1 MSRSCC
7 CFHLEIALNSTQDL
21 SGHQRT
27 SHHCNAKLINVHVT
41 MANCVFGLWFSFW
54 LCFLI
59 CPKDSS
65 RNQIEFLVA
74 VNKLCYLFSQHTH
87 IFFFWSIYS
96 GWSWNLQSRVNISI
110 SVSVFTNTSTQILWY
125 FSFSNQF
132 SPKDNLNFF
141 RLSALIL
148 TISNFLWIQF
158 WPRESNPFEKNYPF
172 NPNLGEP
179 DR

>member
-54 LCFLI
+54 LCCLI

-87 IFFFWSIYS
+87 IFFCWSIYS

-110 SVSVFTNTSTQILWY
+110 SVSVFTNTSTHLVGFFIFELVFPQRQPK
-125 FSFSNQF
+125 FV
-132 SPKDNLNFF
+132 SPERLNFNNF
-141 RLSALIL
+141 KFFVDSILAKGIQPVWEKLSV
-148 TISNFLWIQF
+148 
-158 WPRESNPFEKNYPF
+158 
-172 NPNLGEP
+172 
-179 DR
+179 